1 MKGLPIAAIARGHNC
16 EVWFSSPTGD
26 SSDSF
31 TYDLMCTN
39 QKQAI
44 DLAEAYN
51 QFVRMWESN
60 VDNINYEAEQL
71 KLEVEQLRRSLRNA
85 DSKIAA
91 LTTTLITHY
100 DKSWFDQTVSF

>member
-31 TYDLMCTN
+31 TYELMCTN
-39 QKQAI
+39 QKQAL

-71 KLEVEQLRRSLRNA
+71 KLEVDQLRIRLRDA
-85 DSKIAA
+85 ESKMAA
-91 LTTTLITHY
+91 LTATLIRHY
-100 DKSWFDQTVSF
+100 QEA